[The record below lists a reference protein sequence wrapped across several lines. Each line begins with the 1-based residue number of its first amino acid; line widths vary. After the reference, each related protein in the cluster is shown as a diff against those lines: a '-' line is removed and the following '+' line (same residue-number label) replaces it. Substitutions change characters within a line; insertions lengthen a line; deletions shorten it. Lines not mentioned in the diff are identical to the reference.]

1 MAKAKNKT
9 VETEL
14 KVSDYI
20 ANIED
25 DSRREDCQKILNMM
39 QRVSGFNPKIW
50 GTSLKSGIVGFGN
63 YHYKY
68 ESGREGDSLR
78 TGFSSRA
85 ANISIYIMPG
95 YQDFDDELSRLGK
108 HKMGKACLYI
118 KRLSDVDEAL
128 LEEIV
133 VKGLK
138 IMDEKYPL

>member
-20 ANIED
+20 ANIAD
-25 DSRREDCQKILNMM
+25 DSRRADCQKILDMM
-39 QRVSGFNPKIW
+39 GRVSGDDPKIW

-68 ESGREGDSLR
+68 DSGREGDSLR

-85 ANISIYIMPG
+85 QNISIYIMPG
-95 YQDFDDELSRLGK
+95 YQDLGDELSRLGK

-118 KRLSDVDEAL
+118 KRLSDVDETV

-133 VKGLK
+133 TKGLK
-138 IMDEKYPL
+138 IMAEKYPF

>member
-9 VETEL
+9 VETEM

-25 DSRREDCQKILNMM
+25 DSRRADCQKILDMM
-39 QRVSGFNPKIW
+39 GRVSGDDPKIW

-68 ESGREGDSLR
+68 DSGREGDSLR

-85 ANISIYIMPG
+85 QNISIYIMPG

-108 HKMGKACLYI
+108 HKMGKSCLYI
-118 KRLSDVDEAL
+118 KRLSDVDETV

-133 VKGLK
+133 TKGLK
-138 IMDEKYPL
+138 IMAEKYPL